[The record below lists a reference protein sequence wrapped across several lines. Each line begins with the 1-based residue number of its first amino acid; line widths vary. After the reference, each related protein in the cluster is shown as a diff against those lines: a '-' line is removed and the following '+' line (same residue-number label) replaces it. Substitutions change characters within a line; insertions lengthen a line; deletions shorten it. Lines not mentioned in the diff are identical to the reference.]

1 MKVLSM
7 KVLLGA
13 ALAFAV
19 LLKPAMG
26 EELKIGYID
35 IQRALNESEQGQ
47 KAKRHFKEQLDRLQ
61 KDLERQK
68 DQVDSL
74 KDQLAK
80 KGLVMKEEERRSL
93 EQDYQRKLREFE
105 RAYEDSQGEL
115 QQKDAEL
122 TRDLIQDIQV
132 VIQKYGKDKGYTFI
146 LEQSGSGLL
155 YADSDLDITDEI
167 IERYNKK

>member
-1 MKVLSM
+1 MKFWLGTLVI
-7 KVLLGA
+7 LGA
-13 ALAFAV
+13 LVRPAFAAEFKV
-19 LLKPAMG
+19 AF
-26 EELKIGYID
+26 ID

-47 KAKRHFKEQLDRLQ
+47 KAKGRFKEQLDRLQ
-61 KDLERQK
+61 QDLERQK

-80 KGLVMKEEERRSL
+80 KGLVMKDEERRNL
-93 EQDYQRKLREFE
+93 EQEYQRKLRAFE

-122 TRDLIQDIQV
+122 TRELIQDMQG
-132 VIQKYGKDKGYTFI
+132 VIQEVGRKEGYSLI

-155 YADSDLDITDEI
+155 YGDSSLDITDQI
-167 IERYNKK
+167 IKAYDKAR